1 MTERNLRRSVVFVT
15 ALAFGMGAP
24 LLARASTDSGGE
36 TESRSLEYDKSVGL
50 PLFAGAIA
58 AVALPAAVYKT
69 PPACRWCDGARID
82 AIDRWARKAKWEEP
96 CRAARLSYASLGAA
110 GAVALL
116 PMSREPDGDDW
127 LTNAGAVADSV
138 AVTVML
144 TQVVKYTVRR
154 ARPEADTCHP
164 GRSKEQDR
172 NLSFFSGHTAI
183 AFALVSSA
191 HETARLRGRPTS
203 DWVWVGGAAAAAT
216 AYLRMAGG
224 RHYLIDVFTGAG
236 VGYVVGR
243 WIPQH
248 VTHPNGPR
256 SMGPGQ
262 AFRSSP
268 SPPLFAYSRPV
279 GSDGNVILQ
288 LGKGPGRS
296 VQVGLRF

>member
-1 MTERNLRRSVVFVT
+1 MVERLCRPLVFLA
-15 ALAFGMGAP
+15 ALAIGVVAP
-24 LLARASTDSGGE
+24 LPARAAADLGSE
-36 TESRSLEYDKSVGL
+36 AESPSLEYDKSVGL

-58 AVALPAAVYKT
+58 AVALPAMVYKT
-69 PPACRWCDGARID
+69 PPACRWCDGAKVD
-82 AIDRWARKAKWEEP
+82 VIDRWARKAKWEEP

-116 PMSREPDGDDW
+116 PMSREASGSEW

-144 TQVVKYTVRR
+144 TQFVKYTVRR

-191 HETARLRGRPTS
+191 HETARLRGHATS
-203 DWVWVGGAAAAAT
+203 DWIWAGGAAAAAT

-224 RHYLIDVFTGAG
+224 RHYLIDVLAGAG
-236 VGYVVGR
+236 VGYLVGR
-243 WIPQH
+243 WIPRQ
-248 VTHPNGPR
+248 VTRPTEPQ
-256 SMGPGQ
+256 STGPGV
-262 AFRSSP
+262 AFRSSLSP
-268 SPPLFAYSRPV
+268 SLFAWSRSV
-279 GSDGNVILQ
+279 GSDGNVLLQ

-296 VQVGLRF
+296 VQFGLRF